1 MSGWRRSTGLTS
13 HVTSAKTELYT
24 WEVSLKGEF
33 IVRTTLAEPAVSRGL
48 RGERHHEGG
57 SKGEPHVV
65 VLCRLRW
72 CLDINE
78 GIEDEDGALKGGGGN
93 GVRVAVLEQN
103 EAYKRGE

>member
-1 MSGWRRSTGLTS
+1 MSLRMSAWQRSTELTS

-78 GIEDEDGALKGGGGN
+78 GIEDEDGALK
-93 GVRVAVLEQN
+93 
-103 EAYKRGE
+103 